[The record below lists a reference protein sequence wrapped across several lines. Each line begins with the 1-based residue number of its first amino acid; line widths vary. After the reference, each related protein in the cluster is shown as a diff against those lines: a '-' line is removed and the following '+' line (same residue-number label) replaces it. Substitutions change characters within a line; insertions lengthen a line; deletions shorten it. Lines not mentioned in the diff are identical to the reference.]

1 MVQHDH
7 PFLLPSVVRSMD
19 SSLPIRERVERAIG
33 QSISRHAL
41 WWPDATLVAA
51 VSGGADSLCLLGV
64 LLALRERDHPLAPKT
79 IVVAHLDH
87 GLRGA
92 EGERDATWVA
102 AFAADLGLTCVV
114 ERADVA
120 AVAREQRRSLED
132 AARRV
137 RYAFLRRVAPETAAG
152 RICTGHTLDDQAET
166 LVLHWLRGSGLA
178 GLAGMRPLA
187 GDLARPLLDLT
198 HAYALAYCAERGW
211 QPREDPTNADG
222 RFLRNRVR
230 HELLPLLETYNP
242 NLRETLAR
250 NARLLAED
258 DRYLETQME
267 VAWDGAVQEES
278 GSRIA
283 IGLNALRAMPP
294 ALRHR
299 LLRRAALRLGG
310 EASGLEASHV
320 EALDWL
326 IESGRTG
333 ARLNAPG
340 GLRFRLT
347 YGALVCELPGV
358 AHPEFEPE
366 ATTEALRLTVPG
378 AVELPGIG
386 WRVRAWLS
394 DGPPG
399 LGDGVGDAAN
409 PEQPQLPAAEW
420 AGTLADTHR
429 SETRAYLDAEAAGTD
444 LQVRTW
450 RPGDRFR
457 PLGMAHEK
465 KLQDYFADAKV
476 PADVRRRVPLVTNG
490 ERIVWVAGHRVDDRA
505 KLTPAT
511 RTFLVLQLEPLG
523 HAQADS

>member
-1 MVQHDH
+1 
-7 PFLLPSVVRSMD
+7 MD
-19 SSLPIRERVERAIG
+19 SRLPIRERVERAVA
-33 QSISRHAL
+33 QAVSRHAL
-41 WWPDATLVAA
+41 WPPGTALVAA

-64 LLALRERDHPLAPKT
+64 LLALQERRHPLAPKS
-79 IVVAHLDH
+79 IVVAHVDH

-92 EGERDATWVA
+92 EGERDAAWVA
-102 AFAADLGLTCVV
+102 NFATSRGLTCVV
-114 ERADVA
+114 ERADV
-120 AVAREQRRSLED
+120 VGLAREQHRSLED

-137 RYAFLRRVAPETAAG
+137 RYAFLRRVAHETAAE

-166 LVLHWLRGSGLA
+166 LVLHWLRGSGLS
-178 GLAGMRPLA
+178 GLAGMQPLA
-187 GDLARPLLDLT
+187 GDIARPLLDLT
-198 HAYALAYCAERGW
+198 HADALAYCAARGW
-211 QPREDPTNADG
+211 QPCEDPTNADR

-242 NLRETLAR
+242 QLRETLAR

-258 DRYLETQME
+258 DRYLETQTE
-267 VAWDGAVQEES
+267 AAWDGAVQEDS
-278 GSRIA
+278 GIRIA
-283 IGLNALRAMPP
+283 IGLATLRAMPP

-299 LLRRAALRLGG
+299 LLRRAASRLGG

-320 EALDWL
+320 EALDRL
-326 IESGRTG
+326 IASGRTG

-358 AHPEFEPE
+358 AHSEFEPE
-366 ATTEALRLTVPG
+366 ARTEAVRLTVPG
-378 AVELPGIG
+378 AVELPEIG

-409 PEQPQLPAAEW
+409 PEQPRLPAAEW

-429 SETRAYLDAEAAGTD
+429 SETRAYLDAEAAGGN
-444 LQVRTW
+444 LWVRTW

-476 PADVRRRVPLVTNG
+476 PAEMRRRVPLVTNG

-511 RTFLVLQLEPLG
+511 RTILVLQLEPLG
-523 HAQADS
+523 HAQADF